1 MANRL
6 HIYTNNPTAGG
17 VDGTEVSSGTGLSP
31 ITVSLDASKEETQ
44 AVKCALR
51 CDTGFKI
58 DGEVAVS
65 VNEEVG
71 QAMVNN
77 PRTAIGIIDDNH
89 YVFIVSDG
97 RTSASTG
104 LTLNELANFMTSL
117 GVKIGYNL
125 DGGGS
130 STMVFNGTVINQPTT
145 NGKSIS
151 ERKVSDIVYLG

>member
-1 MANRL
+1 MANQL

-65 VNEEVG
+65 LIGTN
-71 QAMVNN
+71 
-77 PRTAIGIIDDNH
+77 TAKWKLAKDAD
-89 YVFIVSDG
+89 YADAAAALS
-97 RTSASTG
+97 SATWAD
-104 LTLNELANFMTSL
+104 TL
-117 GVKIGYNL
+117 
-125 DGGGS
+125 
-130 STMVFNGTVINQPTT
+130 
-145 NGKSIS
+145 SIS
-151 ERKVSDIVYLG
+151 AVAASNVIFWTKGMSSKDESPQKDTSVSIQAVGKVVTA

>member
-1 MANRL
+1 MANQL

-65 VNEEVG
+65 L
-71 QAMVNN
+71 
-77 PRTAIGIIDDNH
+77 IGTNAAKWKLAKDAGYADAAAAL
-89 YVFIVSDG
+89 S
-97 RTSASTG
+97 SATWAD
-104 LTLNELANFMTSL
+104 TL
-117 GVKIGYNL
+117 
-125 DGGGS
+125 
-130 STMVFNGTVINQPTT
+130 
-145 NGKSIS
+145 SIS
-151 ERKVSDIVYLG
+151 AVAASNVIFWAKGMSSKDESPQKDTSVSIQAVGKVVTA

>member
-1 MANRL
+1 MANQL

-65 VNEEVG
+65 LIGTN
-71 QAMVNN
+71 AAKWKLAKDADYAD
-77 PRTAIGIIDDNH
+77 TAAALL
-89 YVFIVSDG
+89 
-97 RTSASTG
+97 SAAWTD
-104 LTLNELANFMTSL
+104 TL
-117 GVKIGYNL
+117 
-125 DGGGS
+125 
-130 STMVFNGTVINQPTT
+130 
-145 NGKSIS
+145 SIS
-151 ERKVSDIVYLG
+151 AVAASNVIFWTKGMSSKDERPQKDTSVSIQAVGKVVTA